1 MSKGSWSL
9 VSLIGS
15 WLDKQLI
22 FFSSHLFP
30 SCCDPVWFWGHG
42 SHLLCGLKKHLNNAR
57 Q

>member
-42 SHLLCGLKKHLNNAR
+42 SHLLCRLKKHLNNAR